1 MSSSYTVRRL
11 SAAEIPTHLDSLCDV
26 LTDCVEGGASVSFML
41 PFSVEKA
48 RAFWLDVAKS
58 AARDERVVLAA
69 FDAQGKAVGTVQLIL
84 SQPENQPHRADV
96 SKLLVHR
103 RARRAGIA
111 QALMETLESEARRAG
126 KTVLVLDTSTGSD
139 AERFYSRHQWE
150 RVGVIPHYAL
160 MPDGSPCGT
169 TLFFK
174 QL

>member
-1 MSSSYTVRRL
+1 MTLAYTVRRL

-26 LTDCVEGGASVSFML
+26 LIDCVEGGASVSFML
-41 PFSVEKA
+41 PFSPEKA
-48 RAFWLDVAKS
+48 RAFWLDVAQS
-58 AARDERVVLAA
+58 AARDDRLVLAA
-69 FDAQGKAVGTVQLIL
+69 FDEEGKPVGTVQLIL

-111 QALMETLESEARRAG
+111 QALMETLESEARKAG

-139 AERFYSRHQWE
+139 AERFYLRHQWE
-150 RVGVIPHYAL
+150 KAGVIPNYAL